1 MKNRGFQLGEP
12 HSAAS
17 LESEHLSSQAPSSSV
32 LRMPKQTPLKS
43 CPASRRAP
51 VPWGGASSFSQEP
64 TVVFLQRLFVLFLTC
79 VPVCHLALAGTS
91 TLPWS
96 LCLLSNFRDENL
108 FVSVWLIVSILPG
121 SCFDFVPQYVALLS
135 AAMDPSEDGV
145 H

>member
-1 MKNRGFQLGEP
+1 
-12 HSAAS
+12 
-17 LESEHLSSQAPSSSV
+17 
-32 LRMPKQTPLKS
+32 MPKQTPLKS
-43 CPASRRAP
+43 CPASS
-51 VPWGGASSFSQEP
+51 WGGASSFSQEL

-121 SCFDFVPQYVALLS
+121 ACFDFVPQYVVLLS